1 VLQVVYL
8 LYSVPFPSKPKTVYA
23 GSRPTFISSITPAAT
38 KIVEPPVQLLPTA
51 TTSQASMQNYSPSLL
66 ILIILSLSSG
76 LVGAV
81 IGVLGTI
88 YATRKQVNALA
99 LQEIESREYSER
111 QQKQAIKHALLSEV
125 KENVDLLDS
134 FEGYLSVEAWSIYRG
149 NISIYLPSLI
159 EEFTKFYVGIKRY
172 NSMFSNR
179 NFYNEEVLKIY
190 ILFL

>member
-1 VLQVVYL
+1 
-8 LYSVPFPSKPKTVYA
+8 
-23 GSRPTFISSITPAAT
+23 
-38 KIVEPPVQLLPTA
+38 
-51 TTSQASMQNYSPSLL
+51 MQNYSPSLL

-190 ILFL
+190 ILFLLKSKKRSCKICLKIS